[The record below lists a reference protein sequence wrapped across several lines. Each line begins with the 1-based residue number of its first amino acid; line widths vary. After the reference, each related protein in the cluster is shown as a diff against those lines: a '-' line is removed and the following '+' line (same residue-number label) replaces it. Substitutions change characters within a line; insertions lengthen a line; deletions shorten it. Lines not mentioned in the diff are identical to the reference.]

1 MMNIHIL
8 YFATFRDLTGLKE
21 EDIHLQNA
29 STILELKEHLLQ
41 RYPNIEKALPTSV
54 VAINREFAFDGD
66 VLKDGDEVAIFPP
79 VSGGT
84 EDFKVHIELVEGSFD
99 FNVILEKMIQP
110 TTGAACAF
118 TGIVRRKTSRGD
130 AHETAYLEYD
140 AYQPMAE
147 EKLRQIAKEIKD
159 QWPSI
164 ESVAIV
170 QRVGH
175 IDPGTPS
182 VLVVCTAAHR
192 DTGVFEAARFGIDR
206 LKEIVPIWKKEV
218 GPDGEHWVEGEYLPD
233 RDDKHS

>member
-21 EDIHLQNA
+21 EDINIPNA
-29 STILELKEHLLQ
+29 ATVLELKNYLVQ
-41 RYPNIEKALPTSV
+41 RYPSVEKALPTSV
-54 VAINREFAFDGD
+54 VAINREFAFDD
-66 VLKDGDEVAIFPP
+66 DLLKAGDEVAIFPP

-84 EDFKVHIELVEGSFD
+84 QDFQILIDLVEGSFD
-99 FNVILEKMIQP
+99 FNVILEQMVRP

-118 TGIVRRKTSRGD
+118 TGIVRGKTSRGED
-130 AHETAYLEYD
+130 HETAYLEYD

-147 EKLRQIAKEIKD
+147 EKLRQIAHEIKD

-164 ESVAIV
+164 EGVAIV

-182 VLVVCTAAHR
+182 VLVACTAAHR
-192 DTGVFEAARFGIDR
+192 DTGVFEAARYGIDR
-206 LKEIVPIWKKEV
+206 VKEIVPIWKKEV
-218 GPDGEHWVEGEYLPD
+218 GPDGEYWVEGDYIPD
-233 RDDKHS
+233 RDD